1 MKIKLKRIANVKSF
15 INIFSGEDKTQQ
27 QHTKY
32 FAQRSGKGT
41 KKAAEN
47 TAEKDSEHQN
57 RKGNKSIAT
66 VMGGGGVGEGGKKGG
81 EKSLL

>member
-15 INIFSGEDKTQQ
+15 INIFSGKDKTQQ

-41 KKAAEN
+41 KKAAE
-47 TAEKDSEHQN
+47 KDSEHQN

-66 VMGGGGVGEGGKKGG
+66 VMGGGGGSRRVARKAVKKACC
-81 EKSLL
+81 KY